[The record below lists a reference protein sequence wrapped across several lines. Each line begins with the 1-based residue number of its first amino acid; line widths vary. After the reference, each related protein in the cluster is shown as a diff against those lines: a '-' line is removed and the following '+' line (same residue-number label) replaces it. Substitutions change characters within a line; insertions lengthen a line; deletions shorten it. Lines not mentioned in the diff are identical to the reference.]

1 MSDSDSDDMPPLED
15 MTPKFFD
22 TEIGRHPPVKTAHG
36 GALTGND
43 NREVIMKKK
52 DTTSEILNPESVKNS
67 KTVPKNNNS
76 FGFAPGFL
84 SGGTKKKAKSPNSDI
99 IKPKTTVFG
108 QDLVF
113 DEVQSKMKDLITKDP
128 KSWCNDDLIKKVE
141 DNKTMMSQLDDPE
154 VAKAL
159 EWMQKD
165 PKAASEHYTKN
176 RPEIMEMFK
185 SFTSL
190 LGGHMSELDK
200 GKSKKEEILK
210 KPKIQELVKYLK
222 EHPDRA
228 NSMVRGSTDPE
239 FREDVRFLLSTGEL
253 KF

>member
-15 MTPKFFD
+15 MRPQFFD

-36 GALTGND
+36 GAISGND
-43 NREVIMKKK
+43 NREVIMKKTDNSK
-52 DTTSEILNPESVKNS
+52 ILNPESVKKS
-67 KTVPKNNNS
+67 KADENS
-76 FGFAPGFL
+76 FGFARGFL
-84 SGGTKKKAKSPNSDI
+84 SGGKKPKKSDI
-99 IKPKTTVFG
+99 IKPKTKVFG

-128 KSWCNDDLIKKVE
+128 KAWCNDDLIKKVE

-159 EWMQKD
+159 EWMQRD
-165 PKAASEHYTKN
+165 PKAASEYYTKN

-185 SFTSL
+185 SFTSM
-190 LGGHMSELDK
+190 LGGHMSTLDK
-200 GKSKKEEILK
+200 DKSKKEEILK

-239 FREDVRFLLSTGEL
+239 FRDDVRFLLSTGGI
-253 KF
+253 KWSK